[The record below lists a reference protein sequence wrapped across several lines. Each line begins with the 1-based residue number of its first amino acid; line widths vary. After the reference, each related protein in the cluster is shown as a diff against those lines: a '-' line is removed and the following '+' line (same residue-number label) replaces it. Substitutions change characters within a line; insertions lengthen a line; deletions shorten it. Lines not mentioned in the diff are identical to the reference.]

1 MNIFDLPPDVD
12 PENVLDDVDYEKAI
26 KEDNI
31 QVLWAMG
38 KKEFNKLNK
47 PLSQQLTEIFEIL
60 MPGNGEIAT
69 IFWTS
74 AIGTVLGNP
83 NMGIITGNPGEGK
96 TILMDYILDFIPE
109 RHILRM
115 NDLTESGLFQ
125 TANVKGINYL
135 DKKIVYLGDLGDKRG
150 FEKTL
155 PARKILRTLQTDG
168 YFART
173 ISEKS
178 KDKNNLMVWE
188 AQEQILTGKPAMWFT
203 TVREDGDAQD
213 KDRSIICTTNL
224 EKEKEIK
231 YIIQHIQN
239 SKSRTGKKI
248 RDTINHWKP
257 IFHSIFEY
265 LISNEVDVIIPW
277 DISELNYKFRDI
289 NRLVT
294 LTQLLAIINKPY
306 HDTYDNE
313 YILASEW
320 DITTIAK
327 FLKEGG
333 DDLSAIVMKRLKIL
347 YDNYK
352 GNDFTRMDAVLT
364 FPDTYS
370 ADSTGAANIYRDIL
384 KPATKAGFIQEDKE
398 GRQYIYNFIQS
409 PTNTTFTLD
418 LPEIDWEMIKEEYGE
433 DKGYSPMSLEYTQK
447 DQNTDSMIDGMLN
460 KWDWAREKKE

>member
-1 MNIFDLPPDVD
+1 MNILDLPPDVD
-12 PENVLDDVDYEKAI
+12 PEGILDDIDSEKAM

-31 QVLWAMG
+31 QILYAIG
-38 KKEFNKLNK
+38 KKEFNKLDK
-47 PLSQQLTEIFEIL
+47 PLSEQLIEIFEIL

-83 NMGIITGNPGEGK
+83 NTGIITGNPGEGK
-96 TILMDYILDFIPE
+96 TILMEYILDFIPE
-109 RHILRM
+109 GHILRM

-125 TANVKGINYL
+125 TANEKGINYL

-178 KDKNNLMVWE
+178 KNKDNVMVWE

-213 KDRSIICTTNL
+213 KDRSIVCTTNL

-231 YIIQHIQN
+231 YIIQHAKNPQ
-239 SKSRTGKKI
+239 SKTGKKI
-248 RDTINHWKP
+248 KNTIDHWKP
-257 IFHSIFEY
+257 ILCAIFEY
-265 LISNEVDVIIPW
+265 IISNSVNVIIPW
-277 DISELNYKFRDI
+277 DIRELDYKFRDTD
-289 NRLVT
+289 RLIT

-306 HDTYDNE
+306 HDTYNE

-320 DITTIAK
+320 DITTVAK
-327 FLKEGG
+327 FLKEGSA
-333 DDLSAIVMKRLKIL
+333 DLSAVVMKRLKML
-347 YDNYK
+347 YEIYK
-352 GNDFTRMDAVLT
+352 NKDFSRMDAVLT
-364 FPDTYS
+364 FPDTYM
-370 ADSTGAANIYRDIL
+370 ADGTGTANIYRDIL
-384 KPATKAGFIQEDKE
+384 KPAVKAGFIEEDKD
-398 GRQYIYNFIQS
+398 GRQFIYNFIQS
-409 PTNTTFTLD
+409 PTSIVFNLD
-418 LPEIDWEMIKEEYGE
+418 LPEIDWKMIKEEYGE
-433 DKGYSPMSLEYTQK
+433 DEGYSPAMLEYSTK
-447 DQNTDSMIDGMLN
+447 DDTD
-460 KWDWAREKKE
+460 

>member
-1 MNIFDLPPDVD
+1 MNILELPPDID
-12 PENVLDDVDYEKAI
+12 PNSILDDVDYEKAQN
-26 KEDNI
+26 EDDI
-31 QVLWAMG
+31 QTLYTLG
-38 KKEFNKLNK
+38 EKEFNKLDK

-96 TILMDYILDFIPE
+96 TILMEYILEFIPK

-125 TANVKGINYL
+125 TVNEKGTNYL
-135 DKKIVYLGDLGDKRG
+135 DRKIVYLGDLGDKRG

-178 KDKNNLMVWE
+178 KNKDNIMVWE

-224 EKEKEIK
+224 EKDKEIK
-231 YIIQHIQN
+231 YIIQHGKN
-239 SKSRTGKKI
+239 PRSRTGKKI
-248 RDTINHWKP
+248 IDTVNHWKP
-257 IFHSIFEY
+257 ILCAIFEY
-265 LISNEVDVIIPW
+265 IVSNEINVIIPW
-277 DISELNYKFRDI
+277 DISELDYKFRDMD
-289 NRLVT
+289 RLIT
-294 LTQLLAIINKPY
+294 LTQLLAIIDKPY
-306 HDTYDNE
+306 HETYNE
-313 YILASEW
+313 YILAGEG
-320 DITTIAK
+320 DIITVAK
-327 FLKEGG
+327 FLKESSA
-333 DDLSAIVMKRLKIL
+333 DLSAVVMKRLKIL
-347 YDNYK
+347 YETYK
-352 GNDFTRMDAVLT
+352 NNDFSRMDAVLT

-370 ADSTGAANIYRDIL
+370 ADGTGTANIYRDIL
-384 KPATKAGFIQEDKE
+384 KPAVKAGFIQEDKE
-398 GRQYIYNFIQS
+398 GRQFIYNFTQS
-409 PTNTTFTLD
+409 PTNTKFNLE
-418 LPEIDWEMIKEEYGE
+418 LPEINWDQIKYEYGADE
-433 DKGYSPMSLEYTQK
+433 GYSNISLEYDNSKK
-447 DQNTDSMIDGMLN
+447 DT
-460 KWDWAREKKE
+460 